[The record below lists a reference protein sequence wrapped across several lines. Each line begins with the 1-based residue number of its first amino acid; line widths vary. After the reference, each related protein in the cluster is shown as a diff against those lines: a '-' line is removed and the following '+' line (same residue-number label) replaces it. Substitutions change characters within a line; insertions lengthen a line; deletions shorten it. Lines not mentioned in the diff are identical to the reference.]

1 MTPSPHVSSGYPN
14 VRLLPPEKAH
24 EFAYWAR
31 RLVTPGLLR
40 DVVAI
45 AIFRLPLL
53 AVPVGEGHLGREL
66 HRLHERCAKEA
77 VAALNGRS
85 GSPRLS
91 IRGALLVRGARHP
104 AHSNQPTG
112 LRLHDLRAPGED
124 HADRSPSWPAGYG
137 GCGTEVGRWPP
148 AFEQCRNGVTLT
160 DVVPAHPRL
169 ARAGT

>member
-1 MTPSPHVSSGYPN
+1 MTPSPHVPS
-14 VRLLPPEKAH
+14 
-24 EFAYWAR
+24 FAYWAR
-31 RLVTPGLLR
+31 RLVKPGLLR

-45 AIFRLPLL
+45 ATFRLPLL

-66 HRLHERCAKEA
+66 HRLHERFAKEA

-91 IRGALLVRGARHP
+91 IGGALLVLGARHP

-112 LRLHDLRAPGED
+112 LRLHDLRAPGD
-124 HADRSPSWPAGYG
+124 GHADSYPTWPAGYG

-148 AFEQCRNGVTLT
+148 AFEQRRNGVTLT
-160 DVVPAHPRL
+160 EVVPAHPRL